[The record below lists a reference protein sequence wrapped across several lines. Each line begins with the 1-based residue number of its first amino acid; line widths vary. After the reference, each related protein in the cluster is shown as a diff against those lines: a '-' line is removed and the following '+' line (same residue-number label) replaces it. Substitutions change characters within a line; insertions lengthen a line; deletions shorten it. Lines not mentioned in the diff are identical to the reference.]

1 MVFGYAPATNGLHG
15 QMELSTASAK
25 SRFLLVICCTVPLK
39 LHGVE
44 GFCLEDWADQ
54 GVHLDGGVRLHN
66 HQGMEFNTPQEEE
79 RHYLRHVATEP
90 EEPTTGGGDDQANL
104 VQDV

>member
-1 MVFGYAPATNGLHG
+1 MVFGYAPAIDGLHG

-54 GVHLDGGVRLHN
+54 WVHLDGGVRLHN
-66 HQGMEFNTPQEEE
+66 HQGMEFNTPQEG
-79 RHYLRHVATEP
+79 RHYLRHVAAEP

-104 VQDV
+104 VQEV